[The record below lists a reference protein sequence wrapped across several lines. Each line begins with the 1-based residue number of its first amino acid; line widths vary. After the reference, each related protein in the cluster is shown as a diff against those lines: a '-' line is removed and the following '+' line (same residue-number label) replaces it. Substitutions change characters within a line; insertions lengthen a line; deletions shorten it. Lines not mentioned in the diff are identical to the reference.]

1 MDRHIWTAIK
11 YDRYTQLIY
20 IYSRWVQYKFLNCD
34 WFSKWSNLI
43 TYYNLT
49 QLITKVSSSIIDH
62 LYTNHSEKILEN
74 VSPNLS
80 MIESFPIAFTS
91 DTVNTVNDKNKVKAI
106 TYRCYKT
113 FQEQHYMND
122 LSKYFH
128 VLDNL
133 NIIEDQI

>member
-1 MDRHIWTAIK
+1 LLLKDNRAPHIVGFCET
-11 YDRYTQLIY
+11 
-20 IYSRWVQYKFLNCD
+20 FLDEFC
-34 WFSKWSNLI
+34 LI
-43 TYYNLT
+43 TDYNLT
-49 QLITKVSSSIIDH
+49 QPITHTRVTKVSSSIIDH

-113 FQEQHYMND
+113 FQEQHFMDD

-128 VLDNL
+128 VLDNR